1 MAHHTV
7 VIVVTQSVGACS
19 ETKSCTYS
27 TMRVDICFASLT
39 RGVVTQSAQLVA
51 VGCAIG
57 LVTAYVMGSAL
68 TKLVYG
74 VSATDPAALAISIGL
89 LFLIAVLASVMPVR
103 RALRVDPMDT
113 LRAE

>member
-1 MAHHTV
+1 MTS
-7 VIVVTQSVGACS
+7 ITSIYSVSIAYDDS
-19 ETKSCTYS
+19 V
-27 TMRVDICFASLT
+27 RLA
-39 RGVVTQSAQLVA
+39 A

-57 LVTAYVMGSAL
+57 LVTAYGAGSAL

-74 VSATDPAALAISIGL
+74 VSATDPAALGVSVVL
-89 LFLIAVLASVMPVR
+89 LFAIALLASVIPVR